1 MINLAELGR
10 VFIVCGKTDMHR
22 GIDSLDYIVKKSFHL
37 DPFFGCVFLF
47 CGSRKDRFKALYWD
61 GQGFW
66 LLYKR
71 FENGKLAWPNNEDE
85 VRELSDEQVMRLM
98 QGFTIDPKIKNTRA
112 RECIDFTSFS
122 GIFMPMNQGGT
133 TTMTDKDT
141 SALIETLKAT
151 NEELLKQVALLTEQ
165 VRLTVKMTRTCPR
178 ITETITYK
186 RRKQVGRKQD
196 ILASLSGEQ
205 VHYRLDDFTCP
216 DCRHELKEIGVFC
229 ARQELLKL
237 EVIHAN
243 ETPYRVLDSET
254 Y

>member
-10 VFIVCGKTDMHR
+10 VFIVCGKTDTRR
-22 GIDSLDYIVKKSFHL
+22 GIDSLAYIVKKSFHL
-37 DPFFGCVFLF
+37 DPFSGCFLF

-85 VRELSDEQVMRLM
+85 VRELSDAQVMRLM

-196 ILASLSGEQ
+196 ILASLPGKQ

-237 EVIHAN
+237 EVIHAD